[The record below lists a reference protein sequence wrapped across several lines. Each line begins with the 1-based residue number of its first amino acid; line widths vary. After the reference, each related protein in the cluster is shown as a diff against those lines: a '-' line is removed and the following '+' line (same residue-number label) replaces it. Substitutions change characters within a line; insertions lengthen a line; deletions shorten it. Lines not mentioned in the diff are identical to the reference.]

1 MSETQTEI
9 VEAEVIEE
17 EEKPLSTELVA
28 IVDPIGLEQQEAHK
42 IARLFNEVALQLTD
56 WEQKEAEIEV
66 TSEDQKDK
74 MALAKALRTE
84 IKNARVATKKIKED
98 IKAEVNAR
106 GKVIDKCFNFVTDS
120 TSAIEKRL
128 EKKEKYAFY
137 KEQERL
143 DKRSKE
149 RHERIAEYWEVEDEI
164 PGIRDM
170 PDEMFDMALAGYKK
184 KYEDAIAAEQEEA
197 IMQAAEEQQAQQLAA
212 ENEALKAELDEKN
225 AEIDDIL
232 LNGITLVST
241 NESILAPKKLDEDEK
256 YILELKELIPV
267 LKFRDRMPIDENQDI
282 ALIALNWINKLQ
294 DIKGKI

>member
-17 EEKPLSTELVA
+17 EETPLSTDLVA
-28 IVDPIGLEQQEAHK
+28 IVEPIDLEKSEALK
-42 IARLFNEVALQLTD
+42 IARVFNEVALQLED
-56 WEQKEAEIEV
+56 WEKQDSEIEV
-66 TSEDQKDK
+66 DSEDDKDK

-84 IKNARVATKKIKED
+84 IKNSRVATKKIKEN

-106 GKVIDKCFNFVTDS
+106 GKVIDKCFNFIVEK

-143 DKRSKE
+143 DKRSEE
-149 RHERIAEYWEVEDEI
+149 RHNLIAEYWEVEDGI

-170 PDEMFDMALAGYKK
+170 SDDMFEITLAGYKK
-184 KYEDAIAAEQEEA
+184 KYEDAIAAEEEEA

-225 AEIDDIL
+225 AEIDVIL
-232 LNGITLVST
+232 LNGTTLVPSQ
-241 NESILAPKKLDEDEK
+241 LVDDEK
-256 YILELKELIPV
+256 YLLELKELIPV
-267 LKFRDRMPIDENQDI
+267 LKFRDGIPLEEDQDI

>member
-17 EEKPLSTELVA
+17 EETPLSTDLVA
-28 IVDPIGLEQQEAHK
+28 IVEPIDLEKSEALK
-42 IARLFNEVALQLTD
+42 IARVFNEVALQLED
-56 WEQKEAEIEV
+56 WEKQDSEIEV
-66 TSEDQKDK
+66 DSEDDKDK

-84 IKNARVATKKIKED
+84 IKNSRVATKKIKEN

-106 GKVIDKCFNFVTDS
+106 GKVIDKCFNFIVEK

-143 DKRSKE
+143 DKRSEE
-149 RHERIAEYWEVEDEI
+149 RHDRIAEYWEVEDDI

-170 PDEMFDMALAGYKK
+170 SDDMFEITLAGCKE
-184 KYEDAIAAEQEEA
+184 KYEDSIAAEQEEA

-232 LNGITLVST
+232 LNGTTLVTS
-241 NESILAPKKLDEDEK
+241 KLNEDEK
-256 YILELKELIPV
+256 YFLELKELIPV
-267 LKFRDRMPIDENQDI
+267 LKFRDGKHTGTDQDI
-282 ALIALNWINKLQ
+282 AVVALNWIKKLQ

>member
-17 EEKPLSTELVA
+17 EETPLSTDLVA
-28 IVDPIGLEQQEAHK
+28 IVEPIDLEKSEALK
-42 IARLFNEVALQLTD
+42 IARVFNEVALQLED
-56 WEQKEAEIEV
+56 WEKQDSEIEV
-66 TSEDQKDK
+66 DSEDDKDK

-84 IKNARVATKKIKED
+84 IKNSRVATKKIKEN

-106 GKVIDKCFNFVTDS
+106 GKVIDKCFNFIVEK

-143 DKRSKE
+143 DKRSEE
-149 RHERIAEYWEVEDEI
+149 RHNLIAEYWEVEDGI

-170 PDEMFDMALAGYKK
+170 SDDMFEITLAGYKK
-184 KYEDAIAAEQEEA
+184 KYEDAIAAEEEEA
-197 IMQAAEEQQAQQLAA
+197 IMQAAKEQEAEQLAA

-225 AEIDDIL
+225 AEIDVIL
-232 LNGITLVST
+232 LNGTTLVPSQ
-241 NESILAPKKLDEDEK
+241 LVDDEK
-256 YILELKELIPV
+256 YLLELKELIPV
-267 LKFRDRMPIDENQDI
+267 LKFRDGIPLEEDQDI